1 LSIYR
6 VGVIGLGTVGS
17 GVVRLLRERREA
29 IRSTT
34 GADLELSVV
43 ADIDQG
49 RAQAL
54 GLSEGLFV
62 NDAEQVLARQD
73 LDLVVELIGGLEP
86 ARFIVRQAL
95 ATGRSVVTANKH
107 LLAESYPE
115 LLAAAREGG
124 ADLYFEAAVAGG
136 IPILKSMREG
146 LAANDIQA
154 VVGIVNGTCNY
165 ILTEMSKRG
174 EQFDNVLA
182 EAQRAGYAEESPELD
197 VGGHDSAHKLAVL
210 ATLAF
215 QRLYS
220 LRDIYV
226 EGIERV
232 TPADIGYA
240 AEMGYVIK
248 LLAIGRRFDAG
259 VELRVHPTLLRTYH
273 PLAAV
278 DGVFNAVVVETD
290 TAGRLMFYGRGAGQD
305 PTASAVVADIIDAA
319 TRRGKARSTV
329 ADLRAGEVCSMEQ
342 LTARYFIR
350 FNAADRYRV
359 LGTIATELGQ
369 HRVSIQQVIQME
381 KRPDGVVPV
390 VMFTHPALEA
400 DVQRAIKLID
410 ANDFIL
416 EPTALIRVSADDE

>member
-1 LSIYR
+1 L
-6 VGVIGLGTVGS
+6 GVIGLGTVGS
-17 GVVRLLRERREA
+17 GVVRLLQQRREA
-29 IRSTT
+29 IRAST
-34 GADLELSVV
+34 GADLELVV
-43 ADIDQG
+43 AADIDPG
-49 RAQAL
+49 CARAL
-54 GLSEGLFV
+54 DLDEGLFV
-62 NDAEQVLARQD
+62 NNAEQVLARQD

-86 ARFIVRQAL
+86 ARSIVRQAL

-107 LLAESYPE
+107 LLAESYSE
-115 LLAAAREGG
+115 LTAAREGDS
-124 ADLYFEAAVAGG
+124 DLYFEAAVAGG

-146 LAANDIQA
+146 LAANNIQA
-154 VVGIVNGTCNY
+154 VIGIVNGTCNY

-174 EQFDNVLA
+174 EQFDKVLA

-197 VGGHDSAHKLAVL
+197 VDGHDSAHKLTVL

-215 QRLYS
+215 QRLYA

-226 EGIERV
+226 EGIGRI
-232 TPADIGYA
+232 TPADINYA

-248 LLAIGRRFDAG
+248 LLAIGRRTNADAG
-259 VELRVHPTLLRTYH
+259 VELRVHPTLLRTHH

-290 TAGRLMFYGRGAGQD
+290 TAGRLMFYGQGAGQD

-319 TRRGKARSTV
+319 TRTARKRPV
-329 ADLRAGEVCSMEQ
+329 ADLQVGEVCPMEQ
-342 LTARYFIR
+342 LTTQYFIR

-390 VMFTHPALEA
+390 VMFTHPAREA
-400 DVQRAIKLID
+400 DVQRAIERID
-410 ANDFIL
+410 GNDFIL
-416 EPTALIRVSADDE
+416 EPTALIRVSADGA